1 MNIITEKLEIYN
13 IFRNM
18 YYVDDIKKKNNYI
31 YEDREISEECK
42 QKLKDI
48 SHKIYNSLYR
58 L

>member
-1 MNIITEKLEIYN
+1 
-13 IFRNM
+13 M